1 MASIVVVGTQ
11 WGDEGKGKVVDLY
24 AEEADVIARFQGGN
38 NAGHTIVAKGE
49 KTILH
54 LIPSGILHEHKI
66 CIIGN
71 GVVVDPLVLVEE
83 IDALKNR
90 GIFPRHTKLFVSE
103 NAHVI
108 MPYHRRLDVARESHG
123 AGKKIG
129 TTGRGIGPA
138 YEDKVARVGI
148 RVCDLLDEEVFQEK
162 LKRNVEEKNFYLT
175 RFFQEDPVDSEA
187 IYNEYRAYADRLREY
202 VADTSLIINQEI
214 KKGKKVLF
222 EGAQGAHLDID
233 HGTFP
238 FVTSSNT
245 VAGSACCGTG
255 VGPTAINA
263 VIGVCKA
270 YTTRVGGGPFPTEL
284 TCEVC
289 DRLQEVGQ
297 EFGATTG
304 RKRRCAWLDT
314 VLVRQAIRVSGIT
327 GLALTKL
334 DVLTGIEKLR
344 ICVGYKTPWGEEFTE
359 SVPTNHRV
367 LGQCQPIYEEMDG
380 WTEDISKVRHMEE
393 LPKNTR
399 RYIERLEALT
409 GCGMILVS
417 VGACREE
424 TIILKN
430 PFDQAKLNVEPVP

>member
-1 MASIVVVGTQ
+1 MATVVVVGTQ
-11 WGDEGKGKVVDLY
+11 WGDEGKGKVADLY

-38 NAGHTIVAKGE
+38 NAGHTIVVKGE

-54 LIPSGILHEHKI
+54 LIPSGILYDHKI

-71 GVVVDPLVLVEE
+71 GVVVDPLVLIGE
-83 IDALKNR
+83 IDTLKSR
-90 GIFPRHTKLFVSE
+90 GLFPLHTKLFVSE
-103 NAHVI
+103 NAHLI
-108 MPYHRRLDVARESHG
+108 MPYHRRIDVARESHR

-138 YEDKVARVGI
+138 YEDKAARVGI
-148 RVCDLLDEEVFQEK
+148 RICDLLDEEVFQEK

-175 RFFQEDPVDSEA
+175 RFFQEEPVDGDA
-187 IYNEYRAYADRLREY
+187 IYDEYCAYAHCLGDY
-202 VADTSLIINQEI
+202 AADTSLIINQEI
-214 KKGKKVLF
+214 RKRGKILF
-222 EGAQGAHLDID
+222 EGAQGSHLDID

-255 VGPTAINA
+255 VGPTMINT
-263 VIGVCKA
+263 VIGICKA
-270 YTTRVGGGPFPTEL
+270 YTTRVGEGPFPTEL

-289 DRLQEVGQ
+289 DRLQEMGQ

-304 RKRRCAWLDT
+304 RKRRCAWLDL
-314 VLVRQAIRVSGIT
+314 VMVRQAIRVSGVA

-334 DVLTGIEKLR
+334 DVLTGIEKLKV
-344 ICVGYKTPWGEEFTE
+344 CVGYKTPWGEEFTE
-359 SVPTNHRV
+359 SVPANQRV

-380 WTEDISKVRHMEE
+380 WTEDISKARYMGE
-393 LPKNTR
+393 LPKNAR
-399 RYIERLEALT
+399 RYLERLEMLT
-409 GCGMILVS
+409 GCELVLVS
-417 VGACREE
+417 LGADREE

-430 PFDQAKLNVEPVP
+430 PFGHVRL